1 MRQNE
6 IQPPAAPKAP
16 TKQSLRV
23 LVRDALI
30 VFAVTGAISVAIGS
44 LPHFN

>member
-6 IQPPAAPKAP
+6 TSSPPAPRARTPV
-16 TKQSLRV
+16 RV

-30 VFAVTGAISVAIGS
+30 VFAATGAISALIGL